1 VLQEVSKPDPS
12 SVDIFTMVVLRRR
25 FEAIVREMINALF
38 KSGRSGVLN
47 TAMDFSCSLTDA
59 RFQSISLALGLP
71 VHVGAIDLIPR
82 AIVAKFGDDIHPGD
96 CFVNNSGYLGNT
108 HCADF
113 TVCAPVF
120 FEGEIAFYVIARA
133 HLGDMGFPTPTT
145 YSPLSRDVY
154 EEGLILPC
162 VRIQKD
168 YKDVSEVIDI
178 CKANIRVPEQFYGDY
193 LAVLAAVRTGEAR
206 LKALCAKY
214 GSATVNGFLDEFQNY
229 AERMADQA
237 IRALPKGKVS
247 KEMLYDSET
256 DLYPDGIPIRATV
269 EVDPDEGVITVDLR
283 DNIGNLP
290 LGINM
295 TESTTIA
302 ACMTAVLNVLGADV
316 PRCTGSFR
324 RVRLLM
330 REGAAIGKP
339 RFPAATSSATTNLC
353 HALIPH
359 IQSMFAMLSSE
370 LGTAYGTIGMPGS
383 CAVVSGHD
391 TRGQGRAFVNQLIMG
406 YWGGPAMHGH
416 DGWLTYG
423 SGASQGILWQSSV
436 EIVEQQQPIIVEK
449 LEIREDSGGAGQWEG
464 APGAECVIRP
474 RTAPVRFMVNS
485 ASRANPPQGV
495 GGGRAG
501 APMRIARLDGSGD
514 RHELPISV
522 DATLKPGERLLSEG
536 CGGGGFG
543 NPLDRD
549 PALVRASL
557 LAGRISLTRATEIY
571 GVSFCQEGTETF
583 VDEAAT
589 ASRRQHLRSNGAA
602 S

>member
-1 VLQEVSKPDPS
+1 M
-12 SVDIFTMVVLRRR
+12 DIFTMVVLRRR
-25 FEAIVREMINALF
+25 FEAIIGEMINALF

-47 TAMDFSCSLTDA
+47 TAMDFSCSVTDSK
-59 RFQSISLALGLP
+59 FQSISLAMGIP

-82 AIVAKFGDDIHPGD
+82 VIAAKFGDDIKKGD

-120 FEGEIAFYVIARA
+120 VDDAIAFYVIARA

-145 YSPLSRDVY
+145 YGPRSRDVY
-154 EEGLILPC
+154 EEGLMLPC
-162 VRIQKD
+162 VRIQKN
-168 YKDVSEVIDI
+168 YVDVPEVIDI

-206 LKALCAKY
+206 LTALCGKY
-214 GSATVNGFLDEFQNY
+214 GTDTVKNFVDEFQNY

-237 IRALPKGKVS
+237 IRALPKGTVS
-247 KEMLYDSET
+247 KEAMYDSET

-269 EVDPDEGVITVDLR
+269 EVDPDAGMITVDLR
-283 DNIGNLP
+283 DNIDNLP

-295 TESTTIA
+295 TEATTTA

-324 RVRLLM
+324 RVKLLL

-339 RFPAATSSATTNLC
+339 RFPAATSAATTNLC

-359 IQSMFAMLSSE
+359 IQSMFAELRDD
-370 LGTAYGTIGMPGS
+370 LGTAYGTIGLPAS
-383 CAVVSGHD
+383 CSVVSGADHR
-391 TRGQGRAFVNQLIMG
+391 RGGAPFVNQVIMG
-406 YWGGPAMHGH
+406 YWGGPALHGH

-436 EIVEQQQPIIVEK
+436 EVVEQQQPVLVET
-449 LEIREDSGGAGQWEG
+449 LEVREDSGGAGQWEG
-464 APGAECVIRP
+464 APGAYCIIRP
-474 RTAPVRFMVNS
+474 RQAPVRFMTTS
-485 ASRANPPQGV
+485 ASRQHPPAGV
-495 GGGRAG
+495 RGGHAG
-501 APMRIARLDGSGD
+501 APMLITRVTASGE
-514 RHELPISV
+514 HVSLPISA
-522 DATLKPGERLLSEG
+522 DETLVPGDRLLSEG

-543 NPLDRD
+543 NPLDRA
-549 PALVRASL
+549 PAAVLASF
-557 LAGRISLTRATEIY
+557 LAGRISTARARDIY
-571 GVSFCQEGTETF
+571 GVVFAENGPDII
-583 VDEAAT
+583 VDDAAT
-589 ASRRQHLRSNGAA
+589 LARRSHLREGIAR
-602 S
+602 